1 MKEIIN
7 ELVNNP
13 DYKIYLTALVSL
25 FIFITGGII
34 KYLFQKYNEYRK
46 RKDIRNTIKI
56 LVSKTIDELKI
67 SESNMFKFQKTI
79 SISYNQSWNLVQK
92 QLTYLDTFYEFSF
105 SEIYEAYRIKRKW
118 NFCNKEKKEISFHK
132 LWALLKVLK
141 FTENRIEPD
150 LITMV
155 NKHIEYH
162 NKYKDALG
170 KFRLNFDHLMLKVDG
185 KKIPSEI
192 SLELAE
198 YIKKQD
204 LIWFQW
210 QELDENKRTDY
221 NITYN
226 TVIKP
231 SLDLVKEYYKLEI
244 TKVFDKDL
252 LDCTHQFIQMDA
264 LLKNYKNQFYS
275 HYLSYRIVRR
285 KMKIINQIIN
295 KSA

>member
-1 MKEIIN
+1 
-7 ELVNNP
+7 
-13 DYKIYLTALVSL
+13 
-25 FIFITGGII
+25 
-34 KYLFQKYNEYRK
+34 
-46 RKDIRNTIKI
+46 
-56 LVSKTIDELKI
+56 
-67 SESNMFKFQKTI
+67 
-79 SISYNQSWNLVQK
+79 
-92 QLTYLDTFYEFSF
+92 
-105 SEIYEAYRIKRKW
+105 
-118 NFCNKEKKEISFHK
+118 
-132 LWALLKVLK
+132 
-141 FTENRIEPD
+141 
-150 LITMV
+150 MV